1 MEVRSQHDPAPSLAR
16 VSTSIRD
23 AATRVITPHQRH
35 QSTRTRARL
44 HLHAVDPPR
53 GSKVVRCSG
62 CSWGRLS
69 GDQHMPRPHT
79 LPRDGCH
86 THEPGEIESKR
97 GAGRRRRMAGR
108 TLEPPQVAAARAATL
123 LAQPLVA
130 WFMPCETVRLHT
142 RCLVGCRGWAP
153 LICKHIKNQSCCY
166 HMTKDALPIATG
178 QTNRGPALKLCLL
191 VSPSAPP

>member
-1 MEVRSQHDPAPSLAR
+1 LEVRSQHDPAPSLAR

-142 RCLVGCRGWAP
+142 RCLVGSP
-153 LICKHIKNQSCCY
+153 HLQTHQEPILL
-166 HMTKDALPIATG
+166 LPHD
-178 QTNRGPALKLCLL
+178 
-191 VSPSAPP
+191 